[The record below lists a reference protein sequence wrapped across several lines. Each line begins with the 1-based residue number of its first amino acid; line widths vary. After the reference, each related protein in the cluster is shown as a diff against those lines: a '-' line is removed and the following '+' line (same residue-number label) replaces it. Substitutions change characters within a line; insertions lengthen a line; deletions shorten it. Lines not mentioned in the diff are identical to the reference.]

1 MVYGKLAT
9 ALRLK
14 TRSRHPTLWVV
25 VTHQYYPIV
34 VKMQCNQLHYDI
46 FLEGGWFGQ
55 FDFGISI
62 RDLNLVCMDDS
73 LEIN

>member
-14 TRSRHPTLWVV
+14 TRLRHPTLWVV

-46 FLEGGWFGQ
+46 FLEGGGL
-55 FDFGISI
+55 G
-62 RDLNLVCMDDS
+62 NLT
-73 LEIN
+73 LELALET